1 MDKIRSQWVVNY
13 EPDED
18 IQVLS
23 GDLDLDALKC
33 RFPNCYERYLATLYF
48 NRRGEV
54 LARQGDEVLAIWFF
68 RAALAHF
75 QGILDL
81 IGTDMPANCGQM
93 WERSEI
99 QKNLYSHDLV
109 YTMTR
114 VRNIAL
120 HTGKLKCSMQ
130 NQQVTFLPG
139 GRQDITQ
146 LMLDPIGVDHF
157 DRKDRITNDTVK
169 WFNRQ
174 AVTWS
179 AHALLEESC
188 FILMAA
194 LDNFVRM
201 NEQHIGQPEDALD
214 KIRRAERALSCK

>member
-1 MDKIRSQWVVNY
+1 MERIRSEWVLNY
-13 EPDED
+13 EPDAD

-23 GDLDLDALKC
+23 GDVDLNLLKH
-33 RFPNCYERYLATLYF
+33 RLPKSYERYLAALYF
-48 NRRGEV
+48 SRRGDR
-54 LARQGDEVLAIWFF
+54 LARQGDEVLATWFF

-81 IGTDMPANCGQM
+81 VQTDIPANCGQM

-99 QKNLYSHDLV
+99 RRNLYSHDLV
-109 YTMTR
+109 FTMTR

-120 HTGKLKCSMQ
+120 HTGKLGCTMQ
-130 NQQVTFLPG
+130 GRQITFLPG
-139 GRQDITQ
+139 GVQDVTQ
-146 LMLDPIGVDHF
+146 LMLDPIDIGHF
-157 DRKDRITNDTVK
+157 DRKDHITPETIR

-174 AVTWS
+174 ATNWS
-179 AHALLEESC
+179 AHALLEQSC

-201 NEQHIGQPEDALD
+201 NGEHIGQQEDALD
-214 KIRRAERALSCK
+214 KIRRAERALSCE